1 MSARIER
8 QALTEAAAT
17 GVEEL
22 RQECSLAS
30 NHARR
35 RAQMMQQPQSSQ
47 LVSAASSVQT
57 RQDEHRQRRESYQ
70 DLRNSRSNSFH
81 AKQSDEQR
89 NERLELLEHL
99 ERGPR
104 PCQAPIEDP
113 DWLQFEPNS
122 QVKLRSRL
130 IPNSRIASYLDGRYL
145 VTPSLFYSLT
155 NRTGSSNSEY
165 AGQAGSAMDG
175 DVELPL
181 YGDWV
186 LFAVLAEKS
195 PMKYT
200 AARVTEDPPTKDT
213 MAFQRSNPSKSA
225 RKFFSCKL
233 LDLNKDIVKTQSQL
247 PGDCILNMVLFDSAD
262 SRNQATA
269 NSKKTSAFEALWK
282 EPDGMLLA
290 ILNPRVWISKHSV
303 CYDALIQ
310 KKSRELTITPR
321 SKDSVLAIGQAD
333 SYAQCKSIKKDGK
346 RCSSFVLRGKNNQI
360 CEYHLEHAV
369 EGRLRA
375 RPEFATGTSFVLG
388 KPTKLAE
395 YRPDFRSKRIKPNN
409 ISGLQGLEVGSSSDT
424 PYVVS
429 TSNDFLSSS
438 DPRSV
443 GYNVETRYGRQR
455 ADRDER
461 KRKHDLQEQRI
472 SSMDVGDSSR
482 SFAIE
487 ALSSN
492 ASASDDQLR
501 SKFVTEYDQNTLA
514 AKTLRIAQATL
525 RGEKSLTDDAVSAP
539 DTKVHKPLTTSR
551 LLARQTA
558 PSSSLPK
565 AKLHAKQGGKLDANS
580 NKADTKQDGPRFVDI

>member
-1 MSARIER
+1 MSARVER
-8 QALTEAAAT
+8 QALTEAAAK

-22 RQECSLAS
+22 QQECSLAS

-35 RAQMMQQPQSSQ
+35 RAQIMQQPQSSR

-57 RQDEHRQRRESYQ
+57 RQDEHRRRRESYQ
-70 DLRNSRSNSFH
+70 DLRDSRSESFN
-81 AKQSDEQR
+81 AKHSGDQR

-104 PCQAPIEDP
+104 PCHAPIEDP

-130 IPNSRIASYLDGRYL
+130 IPNSTISSYLDGRYV
-145 VTPSLFYSLT
+145 VTPNLFYSLT
-155 NRTGSSNSEY
+155 NRTGSSNLEY
-165 AGQAGSAMDG
+165 AGQAGGAMDG

-200 AARVTEDPPTKDT
+200 AARVTEDPPTKET
-213 MAFQRSNPSKSA
+213 MAFQRSNPSKPA

-233 LDLNKDIVKTQSQL
+233 LDLNKDIVQTQSQL
-247 PGDCILNMVLFDSAD
+247 PGDCMLNMVLFDNAD
-262 SRNQATA
+262 PRNQGKAS
-269 NSKKTSAFEALWK
+269 SKKTNAFETLWK
-282 EPDGMLLA
+282 ERDGMLLA
-290 ILNPRVWISKHSV
+290 ILNPRVWISKHS
-303 CYDALIQ
+303 

-321 SKDSVLAIGQAD
+321 SKDSVLVIGQAD

-346 RCSSFVLRGKNNQI
+346 RCSSFVIRGKNNQV

-369 EGRLRA
+369 ERRLRA
-375 RPEFATGTSFVLG
+375 RPEFATGTSSVLG
-388 KPTKLAE
+388 KPTTLAE
-395 YRPDFRSKRIKPNN
+395 YRPDSRSKRIKPNSV
-409 ISGLQGLEVGSSSDT
+409 SGLQGLEVGSSSGT

-429 TSNDFLSSS
+429 TCSEPMSSS
-438 DPRSV
+438 DPRFV
-443 GYNVETRYGRQR
+443 GYNVEARYGRQR
-455 ADRDER
+455 ADRDQR
-461 KRKHDLQEQRI
+461 KRKQELQEQRI
-472 SSMDVGDSSR
+472 SSMEVGKSSG
-482 SFAIE
+482 SLAKE

-492 ASASDDQLR
+492 TSALDDQLR

-525 RGEKSLTDDAVSAP
+525 RGEKSLPGDAVNVP
-539 DTKVHKPLTTSR
+539 DTTAHKPLTTSR

-565 AKLHAKQGGKLDANS
+565 AKLHAKSGTKLDVNS
-580 NKADTKQDGPRFVDI
+580 NKANTKQAGPRFVDI